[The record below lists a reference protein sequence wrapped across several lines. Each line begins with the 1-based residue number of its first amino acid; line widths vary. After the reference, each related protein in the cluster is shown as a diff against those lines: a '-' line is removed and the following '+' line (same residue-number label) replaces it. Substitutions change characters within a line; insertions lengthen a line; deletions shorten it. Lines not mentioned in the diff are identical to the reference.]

1 MIHSLYLNHG
11 LNWMLN
17 KALSQHVCIFT
28 LHRPAGPHGLTGVDL
43 EMLEALLQ
51 LLTRHG
57 CQFISID
64 ELLAAGNSLNPAKN
78 YVCFTVDDGY
88 EDQTELLIPLLL
100 KYHAKPTLFVI
111 TDLIEGESLPW
122 DAQITTTVL
131 STHHESLDAAK
142 LGVPGEKWL
151 SLTDRRFIRR
161 YLSLHAKRLEKNARQ
176 TFVASLKETL
186 CADTA
191 INSQH
196 FTPTNWERLR
206 ELEQQGLTVGSHTC
220 SHSPLATLT
229 REDIGEELERSKRIL
244 RAQLSTPSRVFCY
257 PVGMNEDF
265 DLRGIE
271 AVKDAGFIGALTSEP
286 GYFITDTAAKK
297 PFTIP
302 RLSLPASLNT
312 AVRYTS
318 WLEKLRSHQ

>member
-1 MIHSLYLNHG
+1 
-11 LNWMLN
+11 MLN

-57 CQFISID
+57 CEFISID
-64 ELLAAGNSLNPAKN
+64 KLLSPSASLNPAKN
-78 YVCFTVDDGY
+78 YICFTVDDGY
-88 EDQTELLIPLLL
+88 EDQAELLIPLLL
-100 KYHAKPTLFVI
+100 KYKTKPTLFVI
-111 TDLIEGESLPW
+111 TDLVEGESLPW

-131 STHHESLDAAK
+131 STRETSLNAAE

-151 SLTDRRFIRR
+151 SLTDRRYIRR
-161 YLSLHAKRLEKNARQ
+161 YLSLHAKRLEKSARQ
-176 TFVASLKETL
+176 TFVKALKEVL
-186 CADTA
+186 CADTP
-191 INSQH
+191 INSLH
-196 FTPTNWERLR
+196 FTPTNWVRLK
-206 ELEQQGLTVGSHTC
+206 ELESHGLTIGSHTC

-229 REDIGEELERSKRIL
+229 KEDIREELERSKNIL
-244 RAQLSTPSRVFCY
+244 ASHVSNPSNVFCY

-265 DLRGIE
+265 DTRGIE
-271 AVKDAGFIGALTSEP
+271 AVQEAGFIGALTSEP
-286 GYFITDTAAKK
+286 GYFIREIADKK
-297 PFTIP
+297 PFTVP

-318 WLEKLRSHQ
+318 WLEKLRTHQ